1 MYEVVIKKKI
11 VKAVASMPAK
21 ERQKFQL
28 LTQEITLLGPNRTNW
43 LNYGLIVG
51 TNTHHCHLSHK
62 WVACWVETEQGI
74 QVEVTYV
81 GSRESAPYAKH

>member
-11 VKAVASMPAK
+11 VKS
-21 ERQKFQL
+21 
-28 LTQEITLLGPNRTNW
+28 
-43 LNYGLIVG
+43 
-51 TNTHHCHLSHK
+51 
-62 WVACWVETEQGI
+62 VACWVETEQGI